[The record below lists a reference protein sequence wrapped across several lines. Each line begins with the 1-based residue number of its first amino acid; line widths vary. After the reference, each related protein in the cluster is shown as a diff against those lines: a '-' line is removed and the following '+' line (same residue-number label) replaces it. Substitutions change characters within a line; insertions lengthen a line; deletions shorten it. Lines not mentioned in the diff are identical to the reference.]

1 MNLPKIEEIIVVEG
15 RDDTAAIRCAVDA
28 VTIETHG
35 FGIREETWD
44 LIDKAYQTKGIIV
57 FTDPDTAGE
66 QIRRRILERC
76 PEAKEAFLDQALAAK
91 AGDIGIENASPEAIR
106 EALGKVHG
114 RVDAKACGAK
124 EGAAEPGEGGSGAGG
139 SAIAEPGAATCG
151 GTEPGAGSSSAEGA
165 GSGAG
170 TEVFTSADL
179 FRWGLDGV
187 PGAAQRRR
195 QLGQKL
201 GIGQAT
207 AKTFLHRLN
216 RFGISREE
224 VEAGLN

>member
-66 QIRRRILERC
+66 QIRRRILERF

-91 AGDIGIENASPEAIR
+91 AGDIGIENASPEAIQ

-114 RVDAKACGAK
+114 RVDAKACDAK
-124 EGAAEPGEGGSGAGG
+124 PGAAESDEGGSGAA
-139 SAIAEPGAATCG
+139 SCG
-151 GTEPGAGSSSAEGA
+151 GTEPGAEGA

-170 TEVFTSADL
+170 TEVFTPADL

-224 VEAGLN
+224 VEAALK